1 MGRAGGNT
9 RNTPSGNTTT
19 SGHAA
24 TVRLFGWTQ
33 WDVRSLLPDGWQ
45 DDMTALA
52 RSHAADI
59 ELTCDSVTSREAA
72 PDITVMTH
80 IADGDV
86 IAAKLPWLAEFYAGP
101 ARDLAQ
107 TLTREPVS
115 VAAGVQYGVNL
126 DAQYPGER
134 YEAHVDSNP
143 LQGLFYATTHPEEDG
158 GTLVVSNAG
167 DVRGV
172 DAIEADATRICP
184 AAGHLVIFDAR
195 WHSHYVSVLRRGFR
209 VVAAMN
215 FYVPS
220 CPEDARPEDLSRHLF
235 RQHL

>member
-1 MGRAGGNT
+1 MAGSNGQQ
-9 RNTPSGNTTT
+9 
-19 SGHAA
+19 AA
-24 TVRLFGWTQ
+24 LRLFGWTQ
-33 WDVRSLLPDGWQ
+33 WDVSPLLPDGWQ
-45 DDMTALA
+45 DDMTGVA
-52 RSHAADI
+52 RRCAADI
-59 ELTCDSVTSREAA
+59 ELTCDSVTSREAS

-86 IAAKLPWLAEFYAGP
+86 IAAELPWLREFYAGP

-107 TLTREPVS
+107 MLTSEPVS
-115 VAAGVQYGVNL
+115 IAAGAQYGVNL

-143 LQGLFYATTHPEEDG
+143 LQGLFYATTQAEEDG

-172 DAIEADATRICP
+172 DAIEADATRIYP

-195 WHSHYVSVLRRGFR
+195 RHSHYVSVLRRGFR